1 MMHSPLIKTIWVL
14 FAALFLSA
22 QGLAQAHSVTAGD
35 AEHSH
40 DGVVCEV
47 CLAGIQQITTE
58 PPLTFSTPFNP
69 PVRMDWDVIIINDA
83 PRTFDGR
90 APPPRGPPTH

>member
-1 MMHSPLIKTIWVL
+1 MTRSSLIKTIWVL

-22 QGLAQAHSVTAGD
+22 QGLAQAHSAAASD

-47 CLAGIQQITTE
+47 CLAGVQQIATE
-58 PPLTFSTPFNP
+58 PPLAFLSPFSP
-69 PVRMDWDVIIINDA
+69 PSHVDWDVIIINDA